1 MILVVY
7 LAFISP
13 LPWQK
18 SVGITA
24 ASFAVFAA
32 RLWSHY
38 GIAKIKDDLYIHFSS
53 VVLIISII
61 VRSKESL
68 DRV

>member
-1 MILVVY
+1 MILAVY

-13 LPWQK
+13 LSWQK
-18 SVGITA
+18 SVCITA
-24 ASFAVFAA
+24 VSFILFAL

-38 GIAKIKDDLYIHFSS
+38 GIGKIRDDLYIHFIS
-53 VVLIISII
+53 VLMIIAII
-61 VRSKESL
+61 VRSKEAL